1 MIPMGLLLQLI
12 FSSLKMNMIKG
23 GVPHEKA
30 ETPISKYY
38 DIDVFEP
45 RSLCLRWQF
54 KNVSGGGS

>member
-1 MIPMGLLLQLI
+1 
-12 FSSLKMNMIKG
+12 MIKG